1 MHPPV
6 VTVAQFQRQLEQLL
20 DSSPSGTVV
29 FDADGTLWQHDVGVM
44 TFEWAIDQRLLYPSA
59 VEALLAFSQ
68 AQGLGLVARDVHE
81 LARALQHAF
90 AAEQLGERA
99 AAEMQVWVYVDYCE
113 AEFRELVRRALAQ
126 MGHLRTLH
134 REIVELAAWVRNRG
148 AHALIVS
155 ASPQWVVEEA
165 AATLGFGP
173 EEIVAGCPELRLDA
187 TGIPRIAP
195 RLRAP
200 LPYGPDK
207 VDAGRKRMG
216 SRPWLAALGDSS
228 FDLDMFRQAPL
239 AAGIGSKPGMLAG
252 LAQLPHGVRLQL
264 QP

>member
-6 VTVAQFQRQLEQLL
+6 VTVAQFQRQLEQLFA
-20 DSSPSGTVV
+20 SSPSGAVV

-44 TFEWAIDQRLLYPSA
+44 TFEWAIEQRLLYPSA
-59 VEALLAFSQ
+59 IDALMAFSE
-68 AQGLGLVARDVHE
+68 AQGLRLGGRDVHE

-99 AAEMQVWVYVDYCE
+99 AAEMQVWVYVDYSE
-113 AEFRELVRRALAQ
+113 PEFRQLVRQALSEK
-126 MGHLRTLH
+126 GHLSTLH
-134 REIVELAAWVRNRG
+134 REIVDLAAWVRSQG

-173 EEIVAGCPELRLDA
+173 EDIVAGRPELKLDPQ
-187 TGIPRIAP
+187 GIPRIAP
-195 RLRAP
+195 RLSAP

-207 VDAGRKRMG
+207 VHAGRKRMG
-216 SRPWLAALGDSS
+216 QRPWLAALGDSS
-228 FDLDMFRQAPL
+228 FDVDMFRQAPL

-264 QP
+264 QH